1 MTGITRRLASAH
13 TLLFRVAVAVTVVFV
28 GGLTA
33 VAVTDV
39 QLQPVLSSSMTPTV
53 PRYSLVLAVPVRGDQ
68 LRVGDVA
75 VFQPPAGYLPAEQQ
89 LVMHRVVDLHHQ
101 GGRAVMRTRGDANP
115 AADPWT
121 VDLTQSAVYRVRTV
135 VPHAGIA
142 WQFLP
147 NPTRH
152 TGGLLTW
159 PGLMLLIGVTGIAIR
174 TRRRTRVP
182 APQHEARTVALRE
195 ASYEL
200 RAPLSSIVGYTELL
214 ADAELDPAH
223 AQIVETIT
231 RQARRLTDFADDLSA
246 RTA

>member
-1 MTGITRRLASAH
+1 VAGDARNRTN
-13 TLLFRVAVAVTVVFV
+13 LLPGDYLYRYANLVNT
-28 GGLTA
+28 GGLA
-33 VAVTDV
+33 QDFVA
-39 QLQPVLSSSMTPTV
+39 
-53 PRYSLVLAVPVRGDQ
+53 
-68 LRVGDVA
+68 DVA
-75 VFQPPAGYLPAEQQ
+75 GSGVMACAGGLQIA
-89 LVMHRVVDLHHQ
+89 VDSCSLAWLHHQ
-101 GGRAVMRTRGDANP
+101 GGRAVMRTRGDASP

-121 VDLTQSAVYRVRTV
+121 VDLTRSAVYRVRTV

-142 WQFLP
+142 WQFLH
-147 NPTRH
+147 NTTRH

-159 PGLMLLIGVTGIAIR
+159 PGLMPLMGVAGIAIR
-174 TRRRTRVP
+174 TRRTRVP

-231 RQARRLTDFADDLSA
+231 RPARRLTDFADDLSA